1 MGTGQLYA
9 MVGLL
14 AAQVATR
21 EGGAR
26 DLVDKIPSSSHKS
39 PALSS
44 SFVSPSKM
52 SVIWLLL
59 LWLQVSVYSTV
70 IASSQRQ
77 RAAIT
82 LTEITNQTVTDHHEI
97 LLANLGI
104 DISLYFIDPGSPIP
118 QSELRQILSF
128 ANDDVQ
134 AHLPREANRPI
145 SDSSFEANITFPRT
159 GDNIYLWVYA
169 YGYGLSWR
177 QLSEALIKLQMYM
190 LGIGPGHPALHC
202 QELEFYVQLAAGI
215 ETARGAVEFTPGQ
228 GAEAKRALD
237 SVALQL
243 VQANYSLPS
252 NADLPIIFRIA
263 SNLDLNI
270 TTLGIPIPEDTVLAA
285 IDSAFTD
292 VVLNHDDIDAKVPKN
307 LYPYSFK
314 HISGKRPDIF
324 VTELIISPQSSKRG
338 ITWSLLCLS
347 YYGLRDFMRATNHFN
362 TLNFEL
368 IDSKLN
374 IASGEVRYSPYVGSN
389 AK

>member
-1 MGTGQLYA
+1 

-26 DLVDKIPSSSHKS
+26 DIVDKIPSFSQRS

-44 SFVSPSKM
+44 SFVSPHFKM

-59 LWLQVSVYSTV
+59 LWIQVSVYPTV
-70 IASSQRQ
+70 IASSLSTQHQ

-82 LTEITNQTVTDHHEI
+82 LTEITNQTFANHHDN
-97 LLANLGI
+97 LLANLGNE
-104 DISLYFIDPGSPIP
+104 ISLFFANPSSPIP
-118 QSELRQILSF
+118 RSEMHQILSF

-134 AHLPREANRPI
+134 AHLPHDADRPI
-145 SDSSFEANITFPRT
+145 SRSSFEANITFPST

-169 YGYGLSWR
+169 YGQGLSWR
-177 QLSEALIKLQMYM
+177 QLSEALMELQMYM
-190 LGIGPGHPALHC
+190 LGIGPAHPAPHC
-202 QELEFYVQLAAGI
+202 QELDFYVQLAPAI

-228 GAEAKRALD
+228 RAEAKRALD

-243 VQANYSLPS
+243 VQANYSSPS
-252 NADLPIIFRIA
+252 NADLPIIFSIA
-263 SNLDLNI
+263 SNLGLKI
-270 TTLGIPIPEDTVLAA
+270 TVLGIPIPEATVLTAL
-285 IDSAFTD
+285 DSAFTD

-314 HISGKRPDIF
+314 RISGKKPEIF
-324 VTELIISPQSSKRG
+324 VTEVVISPQSSKRG
-338 ITWSLLCLS
+338 ITWSLLCLT
-347 YYGLRDFMRATNHFN
+347 YYGLRDFMRFTKHFN
-362 TLNFEL
+362 TLSFEL
-368 IDSKLN
+368 VDSNLGS
-374 IASGEVRYSPYVGSN
+374 IASGEVRYSPSVSN